1 MKLKVIGIAVGAL
14 MALGL
19 IGVGTIW
26 AQGGTGGTP
35 TPNNPS
41 AASSCDQ
48 FNQAL
53 AKRLNVDV
61 SKLTQAEKDASKDL
75 IDQAVK
81 DGKLTPDQANQ
92 AKQRI
97 DQAQGTCGFGPF
109 GHPGGFENHR
119 GLPPFGGPKPGQPN
133 GQPDRRPGQIITGT
147 RGINGATLTQVVADS
162 PAAKAGLQVGDIILA
177 VGGQNV
183 DAQHLLDMLIRAHKP
198 GDSVELKIQR
208 GSDTKTINATLGA
221 QPNNATAPYLGIQ
234 FEYRRSPT

>member
-1 MKLKVIGIAVGAL
+1 MKLKVLGIIVGAL
-14 MALGL
+14 AALGL

-26 AQGGTGGTP
+26 AQGGTPTP

-41 AASSCDQ
+41 AASACDQ

-53 AKRLNVDV
+53 AQRLNVGVD
-61 SKLTQAEKDASKDL
+61 KLTLAEKDASKDL

-81 DGKLTPDQANQ
+81 SGKLTQDQANQ

-97 DQAQGTCGFGPF
+97 DQAQGNCGFGRPF
-109 GHPGGFENHR
+109 DGIGDHHGF
-119 GLPPFGGPKPGQPN
+119 PPFGGQPPAGAPGRGLPN
-133 GQPDRRPGQIITGT
+133 GPRNGQIISGT
-147 RGINGATLTQVVADS
+147 RSVAGATLTQVVADS

-177 VGGQNV
+177 VGGQTV

-198 GDSVELKIQR
+198 GDSLELKIQH
-208 GSDTKTINATLGA
+208 GSDTKTVSLTLGA
-221 QPNNATAPYLGIQ
+221 QPNNAALPYLGIQ